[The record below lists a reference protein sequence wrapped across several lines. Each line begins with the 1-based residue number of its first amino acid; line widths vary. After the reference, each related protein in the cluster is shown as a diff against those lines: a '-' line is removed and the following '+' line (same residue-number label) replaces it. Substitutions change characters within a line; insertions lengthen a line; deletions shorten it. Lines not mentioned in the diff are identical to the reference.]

1 MNKTFSIPLHLRYK
15 IWFENDDAT
24 ALLGEG
30 KIRLLKKI
38 QEHGCLK
45 QAAEEMGWTYRTT
58 WNNLKKIEKKLGS
71 KLTLPQRGGKGGGGK
86 LELTTEALDILRY
99 YDLVNRTVGKKIG
112 ELIQKFE
119 EKGGREN
126 T

>member
-1 MNKTFSIPLHLRYK
+1 MTDKLHIRYK

-30 KIRLLKKI
+30 KIRLLKRI

-58 WNNLKKIEKKLGS
+58 WNNLKRIEKKLGC

-86 LELTTEALDILRY
+86 LELTNDALEILNY
-99 YDLVNRTVGKKIG
+99 YDAVNKNVGKKIKEIINEFEKKG
-112 ELIQKFE
+112 KRSKQK
-119 EKGGREN
+119 

>member
-1 MNKTFSIPLHLRYK
+1 MKFNLRYK

-30 KIRLLKKI
+30 KIRLLKRI

-58 WNNLKKIEKKLGS
+58 WNNLKKIENKLGY
-71 KLTLPQRGGKGGGGK
+71 KLTTAQRGGKGGGGK
-86 LELTTEALDILRY
+86 LELTPEALELLRY
-99 YDLVNRTVGKKIG
+99 YDYVNRTVGKKMK
-112 ELIQKFE
+112 ELISEFE
-119 EKGGREN
+119 KKSRKRVQ
-126 T
+126 